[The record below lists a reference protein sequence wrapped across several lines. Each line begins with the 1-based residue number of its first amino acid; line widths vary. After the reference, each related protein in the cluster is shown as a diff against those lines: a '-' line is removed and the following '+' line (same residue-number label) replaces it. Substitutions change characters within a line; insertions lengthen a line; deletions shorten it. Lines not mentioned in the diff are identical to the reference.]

1 MKLFLS
7 IILFF
12 TIGVNN
18 NQAQQSPVLKIST
31 FKKIPQ
37 DLTNTMGDCG
47 TGYYYLSKADKK
59 NEKLICVTD
68 YDIVLIYI
76 NNKPIKFKSKGN
88 VYVSGKYSLIIKDGP
103 PKDIG
108 DETWTMK
115 SFIVIKYENKMVW
128 SKYLIGYGGC

>member
-1 MKLFLS
+1 MKLILS

-18 NQAQQSPVLKIST
+18 NQPQQSPVLNISS
-31 FKKIPQ
+31 FKKIPEN
-37 DLTNTMGDCG
+37 LANTMGDCG

-76 NNKPIKFKSKGN
+76 NNKAIKFKSKGN

-103 PKDIG
+103 PKNI
-108 DETWTMK
+108 
-115 SFIVIKYENKMVW
+115 
-128 SKYLIGYGGC
+128 